1 VGSPNNLRFVVS
13 VLILFSFLPVV
24 YAAQEGNTGGKACVS
39 CHSQGR
45 TQPHTSMGQA
55 LETVEDC
62 KVLIDRPL
70 LTVTIGKYSYR
81 IGRKGDQS
89 EYSVTDGAETITA
102 QIRWAMGASSSIGQT
117 YILETDGQLYES
129 RVSYYR
135 ELKALGPTMGSEKSV
150 PSSLREAL
158 GRVMTQDDK
167 LSCFGCHSTN
177 AVSGRQ
183 FTPEKLRPGVQCNH
197 CHEGS
202 DSHLLTILQ
211 FGEGGSAAIPK
222 SMAGGLAAEKISDF
236 CGQCHRTWADIV
248 MQPNLGIGNVRFQ
261 PYRLAGSKC
270 YDADDPRISCLA
282 CHNPH
287 VELVAETSTYDS
299 KCQAC
304 HGGGKPGAKF
314 CRVGKSNCAS
324 CHMPKI
330 ELPGAHYKFS
340 DHRIR
345 IVKPKERYPE

>member
-13 VLILFSFLPVV
+13 LLILFSFLPAAF
-24 YAAQEGNTGGKACVS
+24 AAQGNTGGKACVS
-39 CHSQGR
+39 CHSQGQ

-62 KVLIDRPL
+62 RVLIDSSL
-70 LTVTIGKYSYR
+70 LTVTVGRYSYR
-81 IGRKGDQS
+81 IERKGNQS
-89 EYSVTDGAETITA
+89 VYSVTDGVKTLAA
-102 QIRWAMGASSSIGQT
+102 PIRWAMGASSSIGQT
-117 YILETDGQLYES
+117 YILEKDGQLYES

-150 PSSLREAL
+150 PSSLSEAL
-158 GRVMTQDDK
+158 GRLMTQEDK

-177 AVSGRQ
+177 AVSGHQ
-183 FTPEKLRPGVQCNH
+183 FSPENLRPGVQCSH

-202 DSHLLTILQ
+202 DSHLLTILE
-211 FGEGGSAAIPK
+211 FGEGAPSAIPK

-287 VELVAETSTYDS
+287 VELVAEASTYDS

-304 HGGGKPGAKF
+304 HGGGKPGAKP
-314 CRVGKSNCAS
+314 CRVAKANCAS
-324 CHMPKI
+324 CHMPKT

-345 IVKPKERYPE
+345 IVKPNERYPE